1 MVLVDWSLGVAL
13 VVGEGV
19 EVWGAALPDVSCA
32 TANAAARLITD
43 NDRIILFMMEASEGC
58 SLPYSMHYIP

>member
-19 EVWGAALPDVSCA
+19 EVWGAALPDVSWA

-58 SLPYSMHYIP
+58 SLRYCRHCTP